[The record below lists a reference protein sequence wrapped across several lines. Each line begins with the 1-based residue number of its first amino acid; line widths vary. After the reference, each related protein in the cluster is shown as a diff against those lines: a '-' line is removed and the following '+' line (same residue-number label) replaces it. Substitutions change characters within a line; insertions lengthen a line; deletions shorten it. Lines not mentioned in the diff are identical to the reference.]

1 MQVLKLDSKKS
12 NLFSNCFIDSE
23 SVTLAGRLFQSL
35 TTMFVKKLVL
45 CIHLTEGC
53 PESLLLC
60 LLIPL
65 VGPVCKRQLHC
76 TSHVQSTNF

>member
-35 TTMFVKKLVL
+35 TTMFVIKLVL
-45 CIHLTEGC
+45 CIHLA
-53 PESLLLC
+53 
-60 LLIPL
+60 
-65 VGPVCKRQLHC
+65 VG
-76 TSHVQSTNF
+76 